1 MLRLDSNDWL
11 GDLYIRQLSLAAR
24 GLYVDLL
31 AVMDQA
37 SGVLSF
43 SQELVL
49 ARLGVQEHEYLAC
62 LAELEKFGMLP
73 RDASGVLYSPELRR
87 RETNRANGRKG
98 GNPVLKA
105 ADNQQA

>member
-11 GDLYIRQLSLAAR
+11 GNLYIRQLSLAAR

-43 SQELVL
+43 PQELVI
-49 ARLGVQEHEYLAC
+49 ARIGVSEREYIAC
-62 LAELEKFGMLP
+62 LVELEKFGMLR
-73 RDASGVLYSPELRR
+73 RDQSGVLYSPELRR
-87 RETNRANGRKG
+87 RETNRANGRRG
-98 GNPVLKA
+98 GNPLLKA
-105 ADNQQA
+105 ADNQ